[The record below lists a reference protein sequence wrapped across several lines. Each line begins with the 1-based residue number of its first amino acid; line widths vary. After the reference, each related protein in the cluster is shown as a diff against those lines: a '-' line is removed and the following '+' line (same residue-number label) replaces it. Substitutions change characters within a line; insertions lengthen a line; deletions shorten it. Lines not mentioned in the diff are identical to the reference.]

1 MSATLPKRHPTNG
14 GWRSRPPAQRGFA
27 LMTAIFLL
35 VVLAGLGAVM
45 VTLSTVQQTTS
56 AQDLQGSRAYQAA
69 RSGIEWGV
77 YQAMKPEHTNLP
89 SGQTPYVC
97 PANSTTLSHLA
108 GALTGFSVRVNC
120 TSATYTEGANQIG
133 ATQFTATASFGT
145 PRSTQ
150 YVERQMSATISTCRT
165 AGAPCTN

>member
-1 MSATLPKRHPTNG
+1 
-14 GWRSRPPAQRGFA
+14 
-27 LMTAIFLL
+27 MTAIFLL

-69 RSGIEWGV
+69 RTGIEWGV
-77 YQAMKPEHTNLP
+77 YQAMKPEQTNLP

-97 PANSTTLSHLA
+97 PANPTTLSHLA
-108 GALTGFSVRVNC
+108 GALTGFSVRVDC
-120 TSATYTEGANQIG
+120 TSTTYTEGPNQIG
-133 ATQFTATASFGT
+133 AMQFIVTASLGT

-165 AGAPCTN
+165 AGVPCIE

>member
-1 MSATLPKRHPTNG
+1 MSVTHPKRALSNG
-14 GWRSRPPAQRGFA
+14 GCRSRPHAQRGFA

-69 RSGIEWGV
+69 RTGIEWGV
-77 YQAMKPEHTNLP
+77 YQAMKPEQTNLP

-97 PANSTTLSHLA
+97 PANPTTLSHLA
-108 GALTGFSVRVNC
+108 GALTGFSVRVDC
-120 TSATYTEGANQIG
+120 TSTTYTEGPNQIG
-133 ATQFTATASFGT
+133 AMQFIVTASLGT

-165 AGAPCTN
+165 AGVPCIE